1 MNKVV
6 LQVELTFSEP
16 VTEVAEVNEVV
27 SNVFAALE
35 HAVHEIGL
43 SPENSEACTTAI
55 AVKATSHPSKTVS
68 GEIAPGA

>member
-16 VTEVAEVNEVV
+16 VTEVNEVV

-43 SPENSEACTTAI
+43 APENSEACTTAI
-55 AVKATSHPSKTVS
+55 QVKATSHPSKTVS
-68 GEIAPGA
+68 GTVLPGT